1 MCENMPLGAYTGQE
15 GSMHLHLGRVTSSK
29 LHKCLPQ
36 QFHTPRPAH
45 YHLHLLRRS
54 TGTQLVFPGSRESLR
69 IRQYRQQAHL
79 ELVSIPSLE
88 VSSSLSP

>member
-1 MCENMPLGAYTGQE
+1 MCENVPLGAYTGQE
-15 GSMHLHLGRVTSSK
+15 GSMHLPLGSMTSSK
-29 LHKCLPQ
+29 LHKCLPHQ
-36 QFHTPRPAH
+36 CHTPRPTY
-45 YHLHLLRRS
+45 YHLHQLRS

-88 VSSSLSP
+88 VSSS